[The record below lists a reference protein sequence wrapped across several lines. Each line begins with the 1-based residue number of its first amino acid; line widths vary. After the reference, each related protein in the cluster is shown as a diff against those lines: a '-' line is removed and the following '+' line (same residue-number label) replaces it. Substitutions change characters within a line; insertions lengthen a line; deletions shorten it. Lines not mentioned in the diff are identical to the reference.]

1 MNSNNEPPE
10 ERLVVFAKVPSLG
23 KVKTRLSPPLTTEQA
38 LDLHQALVEV
48 TLQRL
53 LSISRPKLERC
64 LYLSEPMEDASA
76 LEIPSEWKTRTQ
88 EGDHLGTRLENAFRE
103 AFDDGIKRLVVL
115 GSDSP
120 TIPLRCLEE
129 AFDVLARY
137 DVVLGPSLDGGY
149 YLVGCSKYIPEV
161 FHDISW
167 GKSTVLRETANALN
181 RAQRSFTYLIDWY
194 DVDTDEDL
202 MRLREEIDFFNREE
216 PESVP
221 QRIADVLPEE
231 SDS

>member
-1 MNSNNEPPE
+1 MNSRSAPAE
-10 ERLVVFAKVPSLG
+10 ERLVVFAKVPHLG
-23 KVKTRLSPPLTTEQA
+23 KVKTRLCPPLTTDQA
-38 LDLHQALVEV
+38 LDLHQALVED
-48 TLQRL
+48 TLHRL

-64 LYLSEPMEDASA
+64 LYLSEPSGDASG
-76 LEIPSEWKTRTQ
+76 LEIPSEWSIRTQ
-88 EGDHLGTRLENAFRE
+88 EGDHLGTRLESAFRE

-120 TIPLRCLEE
+120 TVPLRCLEE
-129 AFDVLARY
+129 AFDILARY
-137 DVVLGPSLDGGY
+137 DAVLGPSLDGGY
-149 YLVGCSKYIPEV
+149 YLLGCSKYIPET

-167 GKSTVLRETANALN
+167 GKPTVLRETANALN

-202 MRLREEIDFFNREE
+202 MRLREEIDFFSREE
-216 PESVP
+216 PEKLP

-231 SDS
+231 SP